1 MGGHSPTQTV
11 LALAGEV
18 ALLLWSVQLVT
29 TGISNAFGSRLR
41 SLLAAGLSNRWRA
54 FAVGL
59 AVTAG
64 LQSSTATAMM
74 IASFAEA
81 GAIALAPALAMMLGA
96 NVGTTLIV
104 QLVSFDTGS
113 AVPILLLAGHL
124 ATRRGRTLTLREL
137 GRAGFGLGLM
147 LLSLRLLQT
156 TMQPVEH
163 SQALRDIL
171 GALSNDPIVALLLA
185 ALLSWAAHSSV
196 AAILVVMSLAG
207 AGVVGGTTMLAM
219 VLGCNLGT
227 SLNPLLQAWKGD
239 AAARRVPVGN
249 VLNRLVGCALG
260 LFALPLLAS
269 GMAQLP
275 LAPAQAAAGFHLAF
289 NIAMAL
295 AFLVPLP
302 AVARLLRWLLPDAAP
317 GDDPA
322 QSRYLDQA
330 ALRTPTAALAN
341 ATREVL
347 RMADVAET
355 MLRHSQAA
363 FESDDAGKVAE
374 VSQADDVL
382 DSLYNQIQLYVGAI
396 RHDELGEAD
405 ERCLAGLLSLAIN
418 IEHVGDI
425 IEKNL
430 MQMAGKRIR
439 DQRRLEP
446 AALARI
452 GAMHEKLL
460 NHLRLAVTVFISQD
474 EEIARRIVR
483 EKETFREL
491 EREAIDRHLA
501 EMRTGRAEAV
511 ITSALQLDITRDL
524 KRIDAHLAAT
534 VHGLLEQRGELHG
547 SRLMAAV
554 G

>member
-113 AVPILLLAGHL
+113 AVPILLLAGYL

-163 SQALRDIL
+163 SQVLRDIL

-207 AGVVGGTTMLAM
+207 AGVVGGATMLAM

-260 LFALPLLAS
+260 LVALPLLAS

-322 QSRYLDQA
+322 RSRYLDQA
-330 ALRTPTAALAN
+330 ALRTPTVALAN

-405 ERCLAGLLSLAIN
+405 ERRLAGLLSLAIN

-547 SRLMAAV
+547 TRLMAAV